1 MVMISYRLAA
11 AATPPPRQRLIARTF
26 VGAKAQEEEEEE
38 EEEEKHQQQQQLY
51 ITVRQSVRPTQT
63 ASRIAFPRT
72 APRTMETR
80 GP

>member
-38 EEEEKHQQQQQLY
+38 KQQQLY

-63 ASRIAFPRT
+63 ASQIAFPRT

>member
-38 EEEEKHQQQQQLY
+38 KQQQQLY

>member
-26 VGAKAQEEEEEE
+26 VGAKAQEEEEE
-38 EEEEKHQQQQQLY
+38 KHQQQQQQQLY

>member
-38 EEEEKHQQQQQLY
+38 EEKQQQQLY

>member
-26 VGAKAQEEEEEE
+26 VGAKAQEEEEE
-38 EEEEKHQQQQQLY
+38 KHQQQQQQQLY

-72 APRTMETR
+72 APRTMETP